1 MAALTMGVDV
11 GQVSDPT
18 ALVVADPDGPAGNPA
33 TRYLVRHLERLPL
46 GTDYPVVALRIA
58 QVAVGAC
65 SQAHEVT
72 GVGRRVVVYLDQTGV
87 GRPVADLVRRTVGG
101 IPRVAL
107 VAVTITGGDQIQPR
121 RPGELSVAKQAL
133 VSRAQVLAQ
142 HGRIKLPATAEARVL
157 ADELRSFDL
166 TITEG
171 GHFRAGARAGA
182 HDDLV
187 VALALAVLDP
197 NAGRPKTYFRAS

>member
-11 GQVSDPT
+11 GQVADPT

-65 SQAHEVT
+65 SQAHDQT

-121 RPGELSVAKQAL
+121 RPGELSRTGGDRNADPLAHKPHANLAPAARHDHPQQHSGPVRQAGQAPAAAPADQIG
-133 VSRAQVLAQ
+133 VTNRH
-142 HGRIKLPATAEARVL
+142 HGCRHTGGTPGRVRARVTVG
-157 ADELRSFDL
+157 DGF
-166 TITEG
+166 
-171 GHFRAGARAGA
+171 
-182 HDDLV
+182 
-187 VALALAVLDP
+187 
-197 NAGRPKTYFRAS
+197 